1 MSALRLLTVALALL
15 FSASAAVAQVAEG
28 WDEEAGRGGP
38 AQQTILP
45 PPPQQPIPGLGEG
58 QKRDP
63 IFEGITPETIT
74 VSYTHLTLPTTERV

>member
-1 MSALRLLTVALALL
+1 MSALRVLTVALALL

-38 AQQTILP
+38 AQNVLP
-45 PPPQQPIPGLGEG
+45 PLAPPIPGLGEG

-63 IFEGITPETIT
+63 IFDQITPETIKGPKERT
-74 VSYTHLTLPTTERV
+74 EAPPTGKARR